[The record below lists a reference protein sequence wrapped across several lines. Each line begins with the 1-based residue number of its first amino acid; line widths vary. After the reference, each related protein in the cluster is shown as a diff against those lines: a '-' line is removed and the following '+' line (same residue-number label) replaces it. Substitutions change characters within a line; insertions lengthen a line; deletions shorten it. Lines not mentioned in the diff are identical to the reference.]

1 MDKLQYDNLYKFLV
15 SLGIVLIVLPVAA
28 LVFLFN
34 MEPILIS
41 QADYDL
47 LSEFSLQM
55 IANRNE
61 LTSYF
66 ISIFPWFAG
75 SLICVGVGVLLIG
88 ICNWVGLQKNLDKKL
103 DAETAIQTLN
113 LLKMNSAEV
122 TAKIEEEVNET
133 AAIETP
139 TPPVS
144 PVVNDHSS
152 AMNKYIEIEDLCFNY
167 FTKRYAK
174 KYSFERNI
182 RMGKYCYDFI
192 GVSKLDNID
201 IIFEIKYMK
210 IAAGNSR
217 RIYDLFERVYD
228 SGVNYETIAHRNF
241 RCVVVIVT
249 PKEEL
254 PRLENIVE
262 TYCKAHRE
270 NANRI
275 DIKCMA
281 EESL

>member
-15 SLGIVLIVLPVAA
+15 SLGIVLIILPVAA

-75 SLICVGVGVLLIG
+75 SLICIGVGVLLIG

-122 TAKIEEEVNET
+122 TAKIEEEVKET

-174 KYSFERNI
+174 KYSFEQNI

-241 RCVVVIVT
+241 RCVVVMVT

-262 TYCKAHRE
+262 TYCKAYRE

-275 DIKCMA
+275 EIKCMA